1 LVGISPQKWLEFH
14 HRRIMLEE
22 QIQTLRRGK
31 GLFIK
36 KKQEREEVEGEKNK

>member
-1 LVGISPQKWLEFH
+1 
-14 HRRIMLEE
+14 MLEE

-36 KKQEREEVEGEKNK
+36 KQKQEKEEVEGEKNK